1 MGIAGSSGIPY
12 SLKHTSPW
20 REITHLWKMEKVREP
35 ETSVERRAFP
45 FRLPPPFAVKR
56 WMRLEIRQGSPVST
70 EDLSNYETG

>member
-1 MGIAGSSGIPY
+1 
-12 SLKHTSPW
+12 
-20 REITHLWKMEKVREP
+20 LWKMEKVREP